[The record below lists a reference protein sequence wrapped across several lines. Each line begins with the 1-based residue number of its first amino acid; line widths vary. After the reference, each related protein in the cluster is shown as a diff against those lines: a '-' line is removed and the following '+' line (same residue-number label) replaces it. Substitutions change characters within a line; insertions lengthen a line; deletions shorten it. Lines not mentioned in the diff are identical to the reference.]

1 MSADMMGRGRRPPE
15 LDALQRVLSGGSV
28 WALAAALLV
37 IVVAVRTVRFG
48 KVTGEEV
55 GIQLDRIS
63 GKITVISQSGVKLY
77 NGLLSDFYVLD
88 RTLQSLDMTQD
99 ATRGDVMRRDDLK
112 IKTVDGSDVYV
123 DLKIQYK
130 IDSNMAED
138 VILTSGPGDLYK
150 KKWARDYMRSIC
162 RNYLGELTT
171 EQFYDSSKRDARLV
185 LAKQE
190 ANDKLRKFG
199 IVIDSIVIPKRPQFY
214 KEYEQM
220 IKKKKLADQAVL
232 EEQSKAMAAK
242 QKQQTLIVQET
253 NAKNV
258 AVEQF
263 EGQMKQ
269 KVIQAEAEAERSRK
283 KADAYF
289 EKHTVAADATLYRM
303 KKEATAI
310 LAMKTAE
317 ADGIMALRKALGGE
331 GGRNM
336 VKLEYARKLKNI
348 AIIGKPFTIQS
359 NIERFEHLKGP
370 ASTGRE

>member
-1 MSADMMGRGRRPPE
+1 MEGNMMGKGRKPAE
-15 LDALQRVLSGGSV
+15 LVALERLLGSGLV
-28 WALAAALLV
+28 WVAAAVFLL
-37 IVVAVRTVRFG
+37 IVVAVSTIRFG
-48 KVTGEEV
+48 RVTGEEV
-55 GIQLDRIS
+55 GIQLDRMN

-88 RTLQSLDMTQD
+88 RTLQTLDMSQD
-99 ATRGDVMRRDDLK
+99 TTRGDRMRKDDLK

-130 IDSNMAED
+130 IAPEMAED

-150 KKWARDYMRSIC
+150 QKWARDYMRSMC

-171 EQFYDSSKRDARLV
+171 EEFYDSSKRDARLV

-190 ANDKLRKFG
+190 ANEKLRTFG

-220 IKKKKLADQAVL
+220 IKKKKLADQGVL

-242 QKQQTLIVQET
+242 QKQLTLIVQET

-263 EGQMKQ
+263 EGQMRQ
-269 KVIQAEAEAERSRK
+269 KVIQSEAEAERSRK
-283 KADAYF
+283 EADAYF
-289 EKHTVAADATLYRM
+289 EEHTVAAGATLYRM
-303 KKEATAI
+303 KKGATAI
-310 LAMKTAE
+310 LARKTAE
-317 ADGIMALRKALGGE
+317 ADGIMALRKALEGE

-348 AIIGKPFTIQS
+348 TIVGKPFTIQS

>member
-1 MSADMMGRGRRPPE
+1 MSADLMGRGRRPPE
-15 LDALQRVLSGGSV
+15 LDALQHVLGGGLV
-28 WALAAALLV
+28 WAAAAAFLL
-37 IVVAVRTVRFG
+37 IVVAVSTVRFG
-48 KVTGEEV
+48 RVTGEEV
-55 GIQLDRIS
+55 GIQLDRMN

-88 RTLQSLDMTQD
+88 RTLQTLDMSQD
-99 ATRGDVMRRDDLK
+99 TTRGDRMRKDDLK

-130 IDSNMAED
+130 ITPEMAED

-150 KKWARDYMRSIC
+150 QKWARDYMRSIC

-190 ANDKLRKFG
+190 ANEKLRTFG

-214 KEYEQM
+214 KEYEEM
-220 IKKKKLADQAVL
+220 IKKKKLADQGVL

-263 EGQMKQ
+263 EGQMRQ
-269 KVIQAEAEAERSRK
+269 KIIQAEAEAERSRK
-283 KADAYF
+283 EADAYF
-289 EKHTVAADATLYRM
+289 EKHTVAADASLYRM
-303 KKEATAI
+303 KKDATAI
-310 LAMKTAE
+310 LARKTAE
-317 ADGIMALRKALGGE
+317 ADGIMALRKALEGE

-348 AIIGKPFTIQS
+348 TIVGKPFTIQS
-359 NIERFEHLKGP
+359 NIERFEHLKAP
-370 ASTGRE
+370 AGTGRE

>member
-1 MSADMMGRGRRPPE
+1 MSADLMGRGRRPPE
-15 LDALQRVLSGGSV
+15 LDALQRVLGGGLV
-28 WALAAALLV
+28 WAAAAAFLL
-37 IVVAVRTVRFG
+37 IVVAVSTVRFG
-48 KVTGEEV
+48 RVTGEEV
-55 GIQLDRIS
+55 GIQLDRMN

-88 RTLQSLDMTQD
+88 RTLQTLDMSQD
-99 ATRGDVMRRDDLK
+99 TTRGDRMRKDDLK

-130 IDSNMAED
+130 ITPEMAED

-150 KKWARDYMRSIC
+150 QKWARDYMRSIC

-190 ANDKLRKFG
+190 ANEKLRTFG

-214 KEYEQM
+214 KEYEEM
-220 IKKKKLADQAVL
+220 IKKKKLADQGVL

-263 EGQMKQ
+263 EGQMRQ
-269 KVIQAEAEAERSRK
+269 KIIQAEAEAERSRK
-283 KADAYF
+283 EADAYF
-289 EKHTVAADATLYRM
+289 EKHTVAADASLYRM
-303 KKEATAI
+303 KKDATAI
-310 LAMKTAE
+310 LARKTAE
-317 ADGIMALRKALGGE
+317 ADGIMALRKALEGE

-348 AIIGKPFTIQS
+348 TIVGKPFTIQS
-359 NIERFEHLKGP
+359 NIERFEHLKAP
-370 ASTGRE
+370 AGTGRE

>member
-1 MSADMMGRGRRPPE
+1 MSGDIMGRGRRPPE
-15 LDALQRVLSGGSV
+15 LDALQRMLSSGTV
-28 WALAAALLV
+28 WAVAAAFLLV
-37 IVVAVRTVRFG
+37 VVAVSTIRIGR
-48 KVTGEEV
+48 VTGEEV

-88 RTLQSLDMTQD
+88 RTLQTLDMAQD
-99 ATRGDVMRRDDLK
+99 VTRGDRMRKDDLK

-130 IDSNMAED
+130 ISPEMAEE
-138 VILTSGPGDLYK
+138 VILTSGPGDAYK
-150 KKWARDYMRSIC
+150 RKWARDYMRSMC

-171 EQFYDSSKRDARLV
+171 EEFYDSSKRDARLV

-190 ANDKLRKFG
+190 ANEKLREFG
-199 IVIDSIVIPKRPQFY
+199 VVIDSIVIPKRPQFY

-220 IKKKKLADQAVL
+220 IKKKKLADQGVL

-242 QKQQTLIVQET
+242 QKQQTLIVKET
-253 NAKNV
+253 NVKNV

-263 EGQMKQ
+263 SGQMQQ
-269 KVIQAEAEAERSRK
+269 KIIQAEAEAERSRK
-283 KADAYF
+283 QADAYF
-289 EKHTVAADATLYRM
+289 EEHTVAADATLYRM

-310 LAMKTAE
+310 LARKSAE
-317 ADGIMALRKALGGE
+317 ADGIMALRKALAGE

-359 NIERFEHLKGP
+359 SIERFEHLKGP

>member
-1 MSADMMGRGRRPPE
+1 MSADLMGRGRRPPE
-15 LDALQRVLSGGSV
+15 LDALQRVLGGGLV
-28 WALAAALLV
+28 WAAAAAFLL
-37 IVVAVRTVRFG
+37 IVVAVSTVRFG
-48 KVTGEEV
+48 RVTGEEV
-55 GIQLDRIS
+55 GIQLDRMN

-88 RTLQSLDMTQD
+88 RTLQTLDMAQD
-99 ATRGDVMRRDDLK
+99 VTRGDRMRKDDLK

-130 IDSNMAED
+130 ISPEMAEE
-138 VILTSGPGDLYK
+138 VILTSGPGDAYK
-150 KKWARDYMRSIC
+150 RKWARDYMRSMC

-171 EQFYDSSKRDARLV
+171 EEFYDSSKRDARLV

-190 ANDKLRKFG
+190 ANEKLREFG
-199 IVIDSIVIPKRPQFY
+199 VVIDSIVIPKRPQFY

-220 IKKKKLADQAVL
+220 IKKKKLADQGVL

-242 QKQQTLIVQET
+242 QKQQTLIVKET
-253 NAKNV
+253 NVKNV

-263 EGQMKQ
+263 SGQMQQ
-269 KVIQAEAEAERSRK
+269 KIIQAEAEAERSRK
-283 KADAYF
+283 QADAYF
-289 EKHTVAADATLYRM
+289 EEHTVAADATLYRM

-310 LAMKTAE
+310 LARKSAE
-317 ADGIMALRKALGGE
+317 ADGIMALRKALAGE

-359 NIERFEHLKGP
+359 SIERFEHLKGP

>member
-15 LDALQRVLSGGSV
+15 LDALQRVLGGGSV

-48 KVTGEEV
+48 RVTGEEV

-63 GKITVISQSGVKLY
+63 GKISVITQSGVKLY

-138 VILTSGPGDLYK
+138 VILTSGPGELYK

-190 ANDKLRKFG
+190 ANEKLGTFG

-242 QKQQTLIVQET
+242 QKQQTLIVKET

-269 KVIQAEAEAERSRK
+269 KIIQEEAEAERSRK

-289 EKHTVAADATLYRM
+289 EEHTVAADATLYRM

-310 LAMKTAE
+310 LARKTAE
-317 ADGIMALRKALGGE
+317 ADGIMALRKALEGE

-336 VKLEYARKLKNI
+336 VKLEYARKLKRI
-348 AIIGKPFTIQS
+348 TIIGKPFTIQS

>member
-1 MSADMMGRGRRPPE
+1 MSADLMGRGRRPPE
-15 LDALQRVLSGGSV
+15 LDALQHVLGGGLV
-28 WALAAALLV
+28 WAAAAAFLL
-37 IVVAVRTVRFG
+37 IVVAVSTVRFG
-48 KVTGEEV
+48 RVTGEEV
-55 GIQLDRIS
+55 GIQLDRMN

-88 RTLQSLDMTQD
+88 RTLQTLDMSQD
-99 ATRGDVMRRDDLK
+99 TTRGDRMRKDDLK

-130 IDSNMAED
+130 ITPEMAED

-150 KKWARDYMRSIC
+150 QKWARDYMRSIC

-190 ANDKLRKFG
+190 ANEKLRTFG

-214 KEYEQM
+214 KEYEEM
-220 IKKKKLADQAVL
+220 IKKKKLADQGVL

-263 EGQMKQ
+263 EGQMRQ
-269 KVIQAEAEAERSRK
+269 KIIQAEAEAERSRK
-283 KADAYF
+283 EADAYF
-289 EKHTVAADATLYRM
+289 EKHTVAADASLYRM
-303 KKEATAI
+303 KKDAAAI
-310 LAMKTAE
+310 LARKTAE
-317 ADGIMALRKALGGE
+317 ADGIMALRKALEGE

-348 AIIGKPFTIQS
+348 TIVGKPFTIQS
-359 NIERFEHLKGP
+359 NIERFEHLKAP
-370 ASTGRE
+370 AGTGRE

>member
-1 MSADMMGRGRRPPE
+1 MSADLMGRGRRPPE
-15 LDALQRVLSGGSV
+15 LDALQRVLGGGLV
-28 WALAAALLV
+28 WAAAAAFLL
-37 IVVAVRTVRFG
+37 IVVAVSTVRFG
-48 KVTGEEV
+48 RVTGEEV
-55 GIQLDRIS
+55 GIQLDRMN

-88 RTLQSLDMTQD
+88 RTLQTLDMSQD
-99 ATRGDVMRRDDLK
+99 TTRGDRMRKDDLK

-130 IDSNMAED
+130 ITPEMAED

-150 KKWARDYMRSIC
+150 QKWARDYMRSIC

-190 ANDKLRKFG
+190 ANEKLRTFG

-214 KEYEQM
+214 KEYEEM
-220 IKKKKLADQAVL
+220 IKKKKLADQGVL

-263 EGQMKQ
+263 EGQMRQ
-269 KVIQAEAEAERSRK
+269 KIIQAEAEAERSRK
-283 KADAYF
+283 EADAYF
-289 EKHTVAADATLYRM
+289 EKHTVAADASLYRM
-303 KKEATAI
+303 KKDAAAI
-310 LAMKTAE
+310 LARKTAE
-317 ADGIMALRKALGGE
+317 ADGIMALRKALEGE

-348 AIIGKPFTIQS
+348 TIVGKPFTIQS
-359 NIERFEHLKGP
+359 NIERFEHLKAP
-370 ASTGRE
+370 AGTGRE